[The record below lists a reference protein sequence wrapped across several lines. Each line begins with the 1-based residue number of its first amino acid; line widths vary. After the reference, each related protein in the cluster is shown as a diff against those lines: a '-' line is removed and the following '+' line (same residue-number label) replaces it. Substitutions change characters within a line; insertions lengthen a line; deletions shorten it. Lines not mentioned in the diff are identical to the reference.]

1 MKMEELRNAIGEI
14 PRGVRH
20 CRSHHSFA
28 TDGILEHYFSWPKK
42 SFRAFENKNAAISF
56 TERTSDGYKNWVS
69 LYLTKVEGKIA
80 EFRAGDNVYK
90 IRFSAIFE
98 IDASISTTT
107 SERRPEITTRSIRRL
122 FDEPLM

>member
-1 MKMEELRNAIGEI
+1 MEELQNAIGEI

-20 CRSHHSFA
+20 CRSHHSFV
-28 TDGILEHYFSWPKK
+28 TDRILEHYFSWPKK
-42 SFRAFENKNAAISF
+42 SLRALEGKDVAISF
-56 TERTSDGYKNWVS
+56 AERTSDGYKYWVA
-69 LYLTKVEGKIA
+69 LFLTKIAGVIA

-107 SERRPEITTRSIRRL
+107 SERRPEITTRSTRRL